1 MAEERDRRGR
11 RVTAER
17 TGARRLM
24 RAEGG
29 RRHVITVRVSAAEF
43 EAISARAIAARVS
56 RQRLMV
62 EAALAR
68 VDEAGQPT
76 MTVSERRALVVEFLA
91 VRRQVVGL
99 ATNINQIAAAANSG
113 HPPDELAPALR
124 AIQSTLARLD
134 EAVDALTPPK
144 R

>member
-1 MAEERDRRGR
+1 MTDDRDRRGR
-11 RVTAER
+11 RITADR

-29 RRHVITVRVSAAEF
+29 RRHVITVRVTDAEL
-43 EAISARAIAARVS
+43 EAISTRAIGAGVS

-68 VDEAGQPT
+68 VDEAGPA
-76 MTVSERRALVVEFLA
+76 MTASERRALVVELLA
-91 VRRQVVGL
+91 ARRQVAGL
-99 ATNINQIAAAANSG
+99 ATNINQIAKAANSG
-113 HPPDELAPALR
+113 HPPDDLATALR
-124 AIQSTLARLD
+124 AIHRTLERLD
-134 EAVDALTPPK
+134 TAVDALAPPG

>member
-11 RVTAER
+11 RVTAAR
-17 TGARRLM
+17 TRARRLT

-29 RRHVITVRVSAAEF
+29 RRYVITVRVNAAEF
-43 EAISARAIAARVS
+43 EAISARAIVAGVS

-62 EAALAR
+62 EAATADA
-68 VDEAGQPT
+68 DEAGQPALT
-76 MTVSERRALVVEFLA
+76 ASERRAQVVEFLA
-91 VRRQVVGL
+91 VRRQVAGMAVNL
-99 ATNINQIAAAANSG
+99 NQIAKATNAG
-113 HPPDELAPALR
+113 HPPDEFAPALR

-134 EAVDALTPPK
+134 EAVDVLTPPK